1 MYIEKKVFENISN
14 MVMNVKWKK
23 KDNIKVRMD
32 ISFFITVKI

>member
-23 KDNIKVRMD
+23 KENIKARMD